1 VTPSVMASSD
11 AHLAADAVLMAL
23 EALQVRKP
31 DALGHVVALVYADL
45 SAAPTADRAGLL
57 AAEAMA
63 GHLELGLLLLTRL
76 VELTG
81 QQPDQLLRD
90 ALRE

>member
-1 VTPSVMASSD
+1 MASAD

-23 EALQVRKP
+23 EAVQTGSP
-31 DALGHVVALVYADL
+31 GALGQVVALVYDEL
-45 SAAPTADRAGLL
+45 SAAAGARAGLL
-57 AAEAMA
+57 AGEAMA
-63 GHLELGLLLLTRL
+63 GHLELELLLLTRL
-76 VELTG
+76 AELTG